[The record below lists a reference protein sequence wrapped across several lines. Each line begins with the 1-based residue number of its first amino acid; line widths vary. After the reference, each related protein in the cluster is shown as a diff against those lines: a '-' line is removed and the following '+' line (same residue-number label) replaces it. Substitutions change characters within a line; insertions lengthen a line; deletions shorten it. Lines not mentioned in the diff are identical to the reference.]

1 MLNKNMKMKNI
12 LIFLIITLI
21 IIIIIWFL
29 QKNNMK
35 EGYTSDFLNIDTN
48 SAFYNYFYEDD

>member
-1 MLNKNMKMKNI
+1 MKMKNI

-21 IIIIIWFL
+21 ILIIIWFL
-29 QKNNMK
+29 QKGKMK

-48 SAFYNYFYEDD
+48 SAFYNYFYEDN

>member
-21 IIIIIWFL
+21 ILIIIWFL
-29 QKNNMK
+29 QKGKMK

-48 SAFYNYFYEDD
+48 SAFYNYFYEDN